1 MTYHPRQVTNHGPG
15 SCMGCGARLSKIEIN
30 GEMKLGMFLES
41 KWHVHRCPKE
51 GK

>member
-1 MTYHPRQVTNHGPG
+1 MTYHPRQVTTHGAG
-15 SCMGCGARLSKIEIN
+15 RCFKCMAQLTRIEIN